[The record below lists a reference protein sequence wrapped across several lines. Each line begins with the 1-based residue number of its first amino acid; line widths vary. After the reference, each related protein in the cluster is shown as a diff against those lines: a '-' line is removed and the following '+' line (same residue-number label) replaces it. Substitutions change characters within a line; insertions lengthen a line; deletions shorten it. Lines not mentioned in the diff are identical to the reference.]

1 MIDGI
6 KNFFNSKMTVSDKDF
21 EAKGMLSPD
30 IFMVAGDQLS
40 NFGWKWQ
47 KGLKQNKY
55 LNNPNKQ
62 YLISPATSNQ
72 RIRALTRQHIIES
85 KNKDEYGFVEIG
97 GDESYE

>member
-6 KNFFNSKMTVSDKDF
+6 KNFFNSKMNISDKDF

-30 IFMVAGDQLS
+30 VFVTAGDQLT

-55 LNNPNKQ
+55 LANPAKQ
-62 YLISPATSNQ
+62 YLSSPATSYQ
-72 RIRALTRQHIIES
+72 RIKTLTQQNIIES
-85 KNKDEYGFVEIG
+85 KQKDEYGFVEIG
-97 GDESYE
+97 GD